1 MAVTLTA
8 ETLGIPIEDVN
19 LVNADTEMTEHDPG
33 AYSQTATFVGGNAVM
48 RAALDVRRQVLE
60 IAASKL
66 KVSPQDLDIRNAV
79 VFVKND
85 PSKNIKV
92 GNVAKIAMGM
102 GNNIVGKGAYFP
114 KISPDREWISNPFGQ
129 MAGTYSFNTIVA
141 EVEVDPQTGL
151 IKILNI
157 WSAQDCGRP
166 INPKTIEGQIEGAVS
181 RAGVGALQ
189 EELKWDKGL
198 LLNANFLDYKMPL
211 SIQQPEVTKS
221 LITTNDPEGPFGAKE
236 GALTCSMNVY
246 KAVVS
251 AVYDAA
257 GVWIREY
264 PITPDKVLRALKKT
278 E

>member
-1 MAVTLTA
+1 M
-8 ETLGIPIEDVN
+8 GIPIEDVN

-33 AYSQTATFVGGNAVM
+33 AYSQTATFVSGNAVM

-66 KVSPQDLDIRNAV
+66 KVSPQNLDIQDGV
-79 VFVKND
+79 IFVKD
-85 PSKNIKV
+85 DTSKNLKV
-92 GNVAKIAMGM
+92 GSVAKIAMGM

-157 WSAQDCGRP
+157 WSAQDCGKP

-181 RAGVGALQ
+181 RSGVGVLQ

-211 SIQQPEVTKS
+211 SIQQPEVTES

-236 GALTCSMNVY
+236 GGLTCSMNVF

-264 PITPDKVLRALKKT
+264 PITPDKVLKALKEKKT
-278 E
+278 